1 MSNKLFRKLV
11 RSRKPKI
18 PQGTDPS
25 SLLMTITEEF
35 FQPARIFYDVYDM
48 LSLQKIFLDLHC
60 MDFDDQKNRWVWNY
74 TDEAKDI
81 QFRLSWSEIPR
92 EAHPLVIGSLY
103 APRENLM
110 YIDVNSFERIPAA
123 VGFFGDRIDRDIA
136 EVTHAQLY
144 NKLSRVR
151 DGIPDHHK
159 LFEEI
164 LSHRPDPD
172 AEMEALLA
180 EARKSDDLEK
190 FREQFFKDIHEKSS
204 AKMEIIETMKVHY
217 EIGHEEECLETLQSS
232 LLMRTAIAGEHD
244 RGNTEY
250 TFRDCLGK
258 IYNLKEV

>member
-1 MSNKLFRKLV
+1 MSNKISRKMI
-11 RSRKPKI
+11 RRRKPKI
-18 PQGTDPS
+18 PKGTDPS
-25 SLLMTITEEF
+25 SLLMTMTEEF
-35 FQPARIFYDVYDM
+35 FQPARIYYDVYDQG
-48 LSLQKIFLDLHC
+48 SLQKIFLDLKC

-81 QFRLSWSEIPR
+81 RFRLSWSEIPR

-103 APRENLM
+103 LPREDRM
-110 YIDVNSFERIPAA
+110 YIDVNSFERLPAA
-123 VGFFGDRIDRDIA
+123 VHFFGDRIDRDIA

-190 FREQFFKDIHEKSS
+190 FGEEFFKDLHEKS
-204 AKMEIIETMKVHY
+204 METIETIKIHY
-217 EIGHEEECLETLQSS
+217 EIGQEEECLETLQSS
-232 LLMRTAIAGEHD
+232 LRMRTFIAREHD
-244 RGNTEY
+244 RGNTDF
-250 TFRDCLGK
+250 TFRDCLDMIFPSK
-258 IYNLKEV
+258 